1 MRSSA
6 VTGLLLRP
14 ALRSSLSEP
23 SSSRT
28 PSSGSRTDPSPAAAP
43 PAVSSAPS
51 RPPYP
56 SRRSITIAAI
66 IGGAEGIDDVAI
78 GAIVGPQPVGPE
90 LEARVRLIE
99 P

>member
-1 MRSSA
+1 
-6 VTGLLLRP
+6 
-14 ALRSSLSEP
+14 
-23 SSSRT
+23 
-28 PSSGSRTDPSPAAAP
+28 
-43 PAVSSAPS
+43 VSSAPS